1 MASCRN
7 LRTSLY
13 EYQADYDYDPDV
25 DIEQMAVELEIME
38 GEQIK
43 RVRAGRMPRIEQTL
57 VKKKKKRD
65 TSNPLYAKL
74 QRTDDEEC
82 DLGPLLTHKEVE
94 DTLEVYDEAWDNY
107 RAAKATA
114 LRGSKRKI
122 TQTVC

>member
-13 EYQADYDYDPDV
+13 EYQADYDYDSDV

-43 RVRAGRMPRIEQTL
+43 RTL